1 MTYPSLTPTYGL
13 GSYGRIV
20 GATLISSP
28 RTRYGSASR
37 VYQYLAR
44 TQGQLYAIQ
53 YFRDASFGPFIIK
66 GGRLVWN

>member
-20 GATLISSP
+20 GASLISSP
-28 RTRYGSASR
+28 RTRYASSGR
-37 VYQYLAR
+37 VYTFLAR
-44 TQGQLYAIQ
+44 RYGALYAQQ
-53 YFRDASFGPFIIK
+53 YFRDASFGPFVIK